1 MKHAKTDYS
10 QITNEIYV
18 GTNFCCKAH
27 FDKKLLNLGIT
38 TDISLEETRLD
49 SPFGVVCYLWLPVN
63 DHNAPTHYQFLVGIS
78 CIKNA
83 VKTKNKVYI
92 HCKNGHGR
100 APTLVAAYLTT
111 QGMSVE
117 EAIALIKSKRPEI
130 HLEQSQLQAIKR
142 FQQDYDQ

>member
-1 MKHAKTDYS
+1 M
-10 QITNEIYV
+10 
-18 GTNFCCKAH
+18 
-27 FDKKLLNLGIT
+27 
-38 TDISLEETRLD
+38 
-49 SPFGVVCYLWLPVN
+49 
-63 DHNAPTHYQFLVGIS
+63 
-78 CIKNA
+78 
-83 VKTKNKVYI
+83 YI